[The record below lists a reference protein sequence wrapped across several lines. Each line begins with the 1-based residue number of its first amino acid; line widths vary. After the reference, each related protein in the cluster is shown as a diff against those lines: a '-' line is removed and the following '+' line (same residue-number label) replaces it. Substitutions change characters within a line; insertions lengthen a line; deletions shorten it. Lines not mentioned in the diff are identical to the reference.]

1 MNDCKAKLPNGIEV
15 GMSIE
20 KSKEIDKT
28 LSYDDFDEVYLSSNG
43 YCLKSNHKTNNVLS
57 IQVFVK
63 KLMMKISSC
72 AIGRLNTSD
81 ILLLVKKYK

>member
-20 KSKEIDKT
+20 KSIEIDKT
-28 LSYDDFDEVYLSSNG
+28 LSYDDFDEIYISSKG
-43 YCLKSNHKTNNVLS
+43 YWLEDNSWTDTVVS

-63 KLMMKISSC
+63 EIDDEDFFLCNRQI
-72 AIGRLNTSD
+72 
-81 ILLLVKKYK
+81 KY

>member
-1 MNDCKAKLPNGIEV
+1 MFKIYIMNDCEAKLPNGIKV

-28 LSYDDFDEVYLSSNG
+28 LSYDDFNEVYLSFNG
-43 YCLKSNHKTNNVLS
+43 YCLESNPKTNNVFS

-63 KLMMKISSC
+63 EIDDEDFFLCNRQI
-72 AIGRLNTSD
+72 
-81 ILLLVKKYK
+81 KY

>member
-1 MNDCKAKLPNGIEV
+1 MPNGIEV
-15 GMSIE
+15 EMSIE

-43 YCLKSNHKTNNVLS
+43 YCLESNSKTNNVFS

-63 KLMMKISSC
+63 EIDDEDFFLCKW
-72 AIGRLNTSD
+72 
-81 ILLLVKKYK
+81 